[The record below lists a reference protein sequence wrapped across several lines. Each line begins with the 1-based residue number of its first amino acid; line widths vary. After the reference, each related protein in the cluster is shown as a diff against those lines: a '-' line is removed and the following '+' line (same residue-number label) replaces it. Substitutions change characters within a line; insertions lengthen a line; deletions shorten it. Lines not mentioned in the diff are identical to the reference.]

1 MQSFWLWQTRE
12 REGGGGGNSHT
23 KIKFNLKLW
32 LFYKILHKIKTHL
45 NLCKLKN
52 FQFKTKTKE
61 DKFNQT
67 NTFNF
72 KILFCKNPL
81 KFTHFYHKINLK
93 FKAFV
98 LKFSTFSQFKLQAF
112 SQKFSPFSQFYFK
125 LKAFAFLKKRH
136 LLNPLKLKVT
146 RQVYA

>member
-12 REGGGGGNSHT
+12 GGGGNSHT

-67 NTFNF
+67 NTFDF
-72 KILFCKNPL
+72 KIFFCKNPL
-81 KFTHFYHKINLK
+81 KFTYFYHKFNLK

-98 LKFSTFSQFKLQAF
+98 LKFSTFSQFKLQNF
-112 SQKFSPFSQFYFK
+112 SHKFSFFHIFYFK
-125 LKAFAFLKKRH
+125 LKAFALLKKRH
-136 LLNPLKLKVT
+136 PLKPLKFKVA